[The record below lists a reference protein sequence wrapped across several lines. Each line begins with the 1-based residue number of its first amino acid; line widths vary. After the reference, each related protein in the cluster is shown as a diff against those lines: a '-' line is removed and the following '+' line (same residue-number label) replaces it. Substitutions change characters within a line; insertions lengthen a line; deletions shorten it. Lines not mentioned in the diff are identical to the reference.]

1 MVDLT
6 EVHGLTFE
14 VARDDVLKMLD
25 AKVAILTRASQ
36 AWTDASTDEK
46 YLEAQT
52 VDERKKAADKA
63 RSEGLPPQMAPAPPQ
78 MAAIVRISK
87 KNARTMRQSADQWA
101 ILRKYL
107 SARAVFVLNQE
118 QLTSLAV
125 DDADKMFPPDWP
137 GVLD

>member
-87 KNARTMRQSADQWA
+87 KNARAPAMRASHQSAAATWTVAASSSVTRQR
-101 ILRKYL
+101 IR
-107 SARAVFVLNQE
+107 R
-118 QLTSLAV
+118 
-125 DDADKMFPPDWP
+125 
-137 GVLD
+137 